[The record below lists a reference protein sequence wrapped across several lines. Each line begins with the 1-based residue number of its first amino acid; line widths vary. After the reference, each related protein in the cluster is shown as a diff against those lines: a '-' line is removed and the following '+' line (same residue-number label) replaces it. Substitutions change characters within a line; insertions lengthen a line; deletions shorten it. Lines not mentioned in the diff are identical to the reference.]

1 MNKKNTIAKISA
13 EMTDRVGKCGRFEG
27 HIEGEYSDIV
37 NVYSSITEELL
48 KGGITPKHIRE
59 VVNSAIKEICGDDEA
74 PKQVDNDKKETANH
88 NEEASKEED
97 DEIPE
102 EVKAGLVFLH
112 MLGIL

>member
-13 EMTDRVGKCGRFEG
+13 EMTDRIGKCGRFEG

-59 VVNSAIKEICGDDEA
+59 VVDSAIKEICGDDEA
-74 PKQVDNDKKETANH
+74 SKQADNDKKETADQKA
-88 NEEASKEED
+88 ASKEED

-102 EVKAGLVFLH
+102 EIKAGLAFLH
-112 MLGIL
+112 MIGIL

>member
-1 MNKKNTIAKISA
+1 
-13 EMTDRVGKCGRFEG
+13 MTDRIGKCGRFEG

-59 VVNSAIKEICGDDEA
+59 VVDSVIEEVCGDDEVT
-74 PKQVDNDKKETANH
+74 KQADSNKKETANH
-88 NEEASKEED
+88 EKEPKEEEE

-102 EVKAGLVFLH
+102 EVKAGLAFLH
-112 MLGIL
+112 MIGVL

>member
-1 MNKKNTIAKISA
+1 
-13 EMTDRVGKCGRFEG
+13 MTDRVGKCGRFEG

-48 KGGITPKHIRE
+48 KGGITPKHIKE
-59 VVNSAIKEICGDDEA
+59 VVDLAIKEICGDDEA
-74 PKQVDNDKKETANH
+74 PKQADNDKKETVDQ
-88 NEEASKEED
+88 KEELEEEG

-102 EVKAGLVFLH
+102 EVKAGLAFLH